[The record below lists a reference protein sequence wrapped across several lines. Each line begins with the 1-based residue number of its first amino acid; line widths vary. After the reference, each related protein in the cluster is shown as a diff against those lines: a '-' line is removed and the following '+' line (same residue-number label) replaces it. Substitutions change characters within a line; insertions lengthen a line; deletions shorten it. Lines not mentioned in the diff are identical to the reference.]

1 MLKHLLRT
9 LLLLCAVAGFTACSS
24 DRDFSEQQTT
34 LKLELKF
41 PENIKVKEYK
51 QITVSFKEL
60 NSGFSTSKE
69 LKNTNTLQVVLPAGT
84 YNVTV
89 EGIITYTD
97 DSGVAE
103 TKIGGVQSGLVV
115 NGNELS
121 KSIPIAP
128 KSTSNDLIL
137 EEIFFT
143 GSKTPEGQFYFGD
156 QYFKIT
162 NNTDQVLYADGMLL
176 IQSSFM
182 TNEKQDYTPNIMG
195 NALTARA
202 IIKIPGTGN
211 TYPVQPG
218 ESVIIAED
226 AINHKEFNPLSI
238 DLSKANFQIFKGEND
253 VDNPKVTKMINVDGE
268 MVIHTQ
274 GYYAYALARM
284 PKGMTDEALVL
295 KMHIRVKP
303 VVIGALERFAPFDR
317 PGGRRHRHVAR
328 LPGRFSSGRRDSG
341 GLPRPASA
349 RPGRRGRWGLT

>member
-1 MLKHLLRT
+1 M
-9 LLLLCAVAGFTACSS
+9 
-24 DRDFSEQQTT
+24 
-34 LKLELKF
+34 
-41 PENIKVKEYK
+41 
-51 QITVSFKEL
+51 
-60 NSGFSTSKE
+60 
-69 LKNTNTLQVVLPAGT
+69 QVVLPAGT

-182 TNEKQDYTPNIMG
+182 TNENRTI
-195 NALTARA
+195 LL
-202 IIKIPGTGN
+202 I
-211 TYPVQPG
+211 
-218 ESVIIAED
+218 SW
-226 AINHKEFNPLSI
+226 
-238 DLSKANFQIFKGEND
+238 
-253 VDNPKVTKMINVDGE
+253 E
-268 MVIHTQ
+268 M
-274 GYYAYALARM
+274 L
-284 PKGMTDEALVL
+284 
-295 KMHIRVKP
+295 
-303 VVIGALERFAPFDR
+303 
-317 PGGRRHRHVAR
+317 
-328 LPGRFSSGRRDSG
+328 
-341 GLPRPASA
+341 
-349 RPGRRGRWGLT
+349 